1 MASTSQSI
9 RFSGPGTGSGAGNLD
24 ALNRVLAD
32 LCTRTNYPKDGAALA
47 LKKHVDEEARDL
59 SGEAFFRFMD
69 QLYDRIT
76 SLLESNDV
84 AENLGALRAIDELTD
99 LSLGENSSKV
109 SRFSNYMRSVF
120 EVKRDRDILI
130 LASQVLGHLARFGG
144 AMTADEVEWQVKNA
158 LEWLHGERVE
168 YRRFA
173 AVLILKEMAENAS
186 TVFNVHVPEF
196 VDAIWVA
203 LRDPTLAVREQAVEA
218 LRACLRV
225 IEKRETRWR
234 VQWYYRMFEATQDGL
249 GRNAPIHS
257 IHGSLLAVGELLR
270 LLICLMLCYMDS
282 GMGVGCGN
290 TGEFMMSRYREVAEI
305 VLRYLEHRDRLV
317 RLSITSLLPRIAHFL
332 RDRFVTNYLAIC
344 MDHFFAVLKTPAE
357 RASGFVALG
366 EMAGALDGELVH
378 YLPTITA
385 HLRDAIAPRRGKPSL
400 EALSCVGS
408 IAKAMGSAMEP
419 HVRGLLDAMFSA
431 GLSTTLVEALE
442 KITVSTPSLLP
453 SIQDQL
459 LDCILGVLSKSYAQ
473 ARPPVVAQ
481 NRGNVTNTLQQ
492 VAELSGSSLVQL
504 SLQTLA
510 CFNFKGHDLLESARD
525 IVVVYLEDED
535 GAIRKDAALCCC
547 VLVANSFSGM
557 ACARFRSSRTGGKR
571 QRLVEELENDVVVP
585 TELICANYTMKRLF
599 IVSSI
604 PQIVEKLL
612 ITAVADADV
621 TVRHSIFSSL
631 RENGGFDDFLA
642 QADSLSAIFAALNDE
657 DFEVREYAISV
668 TGRLSEKNPAYV
680 LPALRRHLIQLLT
693 YLKQSVDSKCREE
706 SAKLLGCLIRSCE
719 RLILPYIAPIH
730 KALVAKLCEGTG
742 VNANH
747 GIISGVLVTVGDL
760 ARVGG
765 FAMRQY
771 IPELMPLIVEA
782 LLDGAAATKREVAVA
797 TLGQVVQSTGYVI
810 TPYNEY
816 PLLLGLLLKLL
827 NGELAWSTRREVL
840 KVLGIMGA
848 LDPHLH
854 KRNQQR
860 LSGSHGEVTHAAS
873 DSGQHIQSMDELPM
887 DLWPSFATSEDYF
900 STVAINSLVRI
911 LRDASLSSYHQ
922 KVVGSLMFIFK
933 ISQWVLAVSHT
944 CQSTCDDGLKEYIT
958 WKLGTLVSIV
968 RQHIRKY
975 LPELLSLIAEL
986 WSSFSLPAANRPVHG
1001 SAILHLLEQLCLALN
1016 DEFRKHL
1023 PVILPCCIQV
1033 LSDAERFNDY
1043 TYVLDILHTLEVF
1056 GGTLDE
1062 HMHLLLP
1069 ALIRLF
1075 NVDASV
1081 DIRRAAIKTLT
1092 RLIPRVQ
1099 VIGHI
1104 SALVR
1109 HLKLVLDGSYGILV
1123 NLSLYIHVYRH
1134 TCTFFK
1140 FLGSDVE
1147 VNIFKDIVATLYSVV
1162 ELLCNKKFLLDFQGL
1177 HINRKFV
1184 GILGASETER
1194 VCSDVRGD
1202 GKIPMGEKVGVA
1214 SGHGDGGSKKGC
1226 MGLVQGSSIVN
1237 GKSDGLRKDAVDALC
1252 CLAHAL
1258 GEDFTIFIPSIHK
1271 LLLKHRLRHKEFE
1284 EIEGRLQRREPLIL
1298 GCPAAERFNRHLAV
1312 EVISDPLNDVEND
1325 PYDDGIGVHR
1335 QHKIHKVNDV
1345 RLRSA
1350 GEASQRSTKEDWA
1363 EWMRHFSIELLK
1375 ESPSPAL
1382 RTCARLAQ
1390 LQPFVGRELFAA
1402 GFVSCWSQ
1410 LSETIQ
1416 KQLVRSLEMA
1426 FSSPNIPPEI
1436 LATLLNLAEF
1446 MEHDE
1451 KPLPIDIRLLGAL
1464 ADKCRAFAKALHYK
1478 EMEFEGAR
1486 SKKMDAN
1493 PAAVGILTYAQQH
1506 LDVQLKESCSH
1517 YSRYEKLQRWDDALK
1532 AYTAKASQ
1540 SLSPHLVLDA
1550 TLVPYEYWVLTGCG
1564 YGYRYGKRRSST
1576 FGSFG
1581 YDMGTAQVRYGY
1593 AVGRIRCLAALAR
1606 WEELNNLCKEFW
1618 TSAEPAAQLEMAPLA
1633 ASAAWNM
1640 GEWDQMAEYVSR
1652 LDDGDETKLRVLGNT
1667 SATGDG
1673 SSNGAFFRAV
1683 LLVRKGKYGE
1693 ARKFVERARE
1703 CLATELAALVLES
1716 YDRAYSNMV
1725 RVQQLSELE
1734 EVIDYCT
1741 LPVGNTVAEGRRAL
1755 IRNMWNERIQG
1766 AKRNVEVWQALLAVR
1781 ALVLPPKEDIDT
1793 WIKFASLCQKSGR
1806 ISQAKSTLIKLL
1818 RFDPETCLEN
1828 IRYHGPP
1835 QVMLAYLKYQ
1845 WSLGE
1850 DHKRREAFAKLQ
1862 DLAIEIS
1869 TSPNI
1874 EPVTSTG
1881 LLEILNAF
1889 RNATHYASKWAEAW
1903 HSWALFNTAVMSIYT
1918 VRGFPTIAAQFVVAA
1933 VTGYF
1938 HSIACAANAKGVD
1951 DSLQDILR
1959 LLTLW
1964 FNHGATA
1971 EVQMAL
1977 QKGFEHVNINTWLA
1991 VLPQII
1997 ARIHSNNHAVREL
2010 IQSLLVRI
2018 GQSHP
2023 QVVVDGKRVCGEF
2036 RLGIDSRIGVLKD
2049 TWILSREVIV
2059 GQSISFSGWSVAYC
2073 RGIPCSR
2080 LLNGRPMLLHA
2091 QPYALMY
2098 PLLVA
2103 CKSISN
2109 TRKAAAQEV
2118 VDKVRQHSGV
2128 LVDQAQLVSNELI
2141 RVAILWHEMWH
2152 EALEEASRL
2161 YFGEH
2166 NIEGMLKVLEP
2177 LHEVLEEGAMRNN
2190 TTMKEKAFIQA
2201 YHHELLEAYECCMKY
2216 KKTGKDAELTQSVS
2230 PELVE
2235 CQNLELAVPGTY
2247 RADSPLVTIASFAP
2261 ELVII
2266 TSKQRPRKLT
2276 IHGSDGED
2284 YAFLL
2289 KGHEDLRQDER
2300 VMQLFGLVNT
2310 LLENSRNTAEKDLS
2324 IQRYAVIPL
2333 SPNSGLIGWVPNCDT
2348 LHQLIREYRDAR
2360 KITLNLEHK
2369 HMLNFAQDYDHLPLI
2384 AKVEVFEYALQ
2395 NTEGNDLA
2403 RVLWLKSRTSENW
2416 LDRRTNYT
2424 RSLAVMSMVGYLL
2437 GLGDRH
2443 PSNIMLHRYS
2453 GKILHIDFGD
2463 CFEASMN
2470 REKFPEKVPFR
2481 LTRMLV
2487 KAMEVSGIEGNF
2499 RSTCENVMQVLR
2511 ANKDSVMAMME
2522 AFVHDPL
2529 INWRLFNCNEVPQI
2543 STIVGAHVPPV
2554 VNSEEIAPNGELLQP
2569 QRGAR
2574 EREQLQA
2581 VNQLGDA
2588 NGVLIERAVV
2598 VMARMSNKLTGR
2610 DFSTS
2615 SSVSTNSIY
2624 HAVDHDTLI
2633 SGDTREV
2640 EHGLSVKL
2648 QVQKLILQAS
2658 SHENLCQ
2665 NYVGAFVSEMAFE
2678 LIPRLITYILNG
2690 VHVKA
2695 EIA

>member
-1 MASTSQSI
+1 MASTSQSL
-9 RFSGPGTGSGAGNLD
+9 RYLGASSAPGGSSD
-24 ALNRVLAD
+24 ALIRILGD
-32 LCTRTNYPKDGAALA
+32 LCTHANPKEGASLA
-47 LKKHVDEEARDL
+47 LKKHLEEEARDL
-59 SGEAFFRFMD
+59 SGEAFSRFMD
-69 QLYDRIT
+69 LLYDRIST
-76 SLLESNDV
+76 LLETNDV
-84 AENLGALRAIDELTD
+84 ADNLGALRAIDQLID
-99 LSLGENSSKV
+99 VALGENASKV
-109 SRFSNYMRSVF
+109 SKFSNYIRTVF
-120 EVKRDRDILI
+120 EVKRDRDVLV
-130 LASQVLGHLARFGG
+130 LASRVLGHLARAGG
-144 AMTADEVEWQVKNA
+144 AMTADEVEFQVKMA
-158 LEWLHGERVE
+158 LEWLRGDRVE

-203 LRDPTLAVREQAVEA
+203 LRDPTLAVRERAVEA

-249 GRNAPIHS
+249 GRNAPVHS

-270 LLICLMLCYMDS
+270 
-282 GMGVGCGN
+282 N

-332 RDRFVTNYLAIC
+332 RDRFVTNYLKIC
-344 MDHFFAVLKTPAE
+344 MNHILTVLRLPAE
-357 RASGFVALG
+357 RDSGFIALG
-366 EMAGALDGELVH
+366 EMAGALDGELIH
-378 YLPTITA
+378 YLPTITS
-385 HLRDAIAPRRGKPSL
+385 HLREAIAPRKGKPSL
-400 EALSCVGS
+400 EALACVGN
-408 IAKAMGSAMEP
+408 IAKAMGLVMEP
-419 HVRGLLDAMFSA
+419 HVRGLLDIMFSA
-431 GLSTTLVEALE
+431 GLSTTLVDSLE
-442 KITVSTPSLLP
+442 QITVSIPSLLP
-453 SIQDQL
+453 TIQDRL
-459 LDCILGVLSKSYAQ
+459 LDCISLVLSKSHFSQ
-473 ARPPVVAQ
+473 TRPPVALARA
-481 NRGNVTNTLQQ
+481 NTINVPQQ
-492 VAELSGSSLVQL
+492 VSDLNGSVLVQL
-504 SLQTLA
+504 ALQTLA
-510 CFNFKGHDLLESARD
+510 RFNFKGHDLLEFARD
-525 IVVVYLEDED
+525 SVVVYLDDED
-535 GAIRKDAALCCC
+535 KATRKDAALCCC
-547 VLVANSFSGM
+547 KLVANSFSGISGTQ
-557 ACARFRSSRTGGKR
+557 FSSSRSSRTGGKR
-571 QRLVEELENDVVVP
+571 RRLIEEL
-585 TELICANYTMKRLF
+585 
-599 IVSSI
+599 
-604 PQIVEKLL
+604 VEKLL
-612 ITAVADADV
+612 IAAVADADV

-631 RENGGFDDFLA
+631 HGNRGFDDFLA
-642 QADSLSAIFAALNDE
+642 QADSLSAVFAALNDE
-657 DFEVREYAISV
+657 DFDVREYAISLA
-668 TGRLSEKNPAYV
+668 GRLSEKNPAYV

-693 YLKQSVDSKCREE
+693 YLEQSADNKCREE
-706 SAKLLGCLIRSCE
+706 SAKLLGCLIRNCE
-719 RLILPYIAPIH
+719 RLIRPYIAPIH
-730 KALVAKLCEGTG
+730 KALVARLLEGTG
-742 VNANH
+742 VNANN

-765 FAMRQY
+765 FGMRQY
-771 IPELMPLIVEA
+771 ISELMPLIVDA
-782 LLDGAAATKREVAVA
+782 LLDGAAAAKREVAVS

-827 NGELAWSTRREVL
+827 NGELVWSTRREVL

-848 LDPHLH
+848 LDPHVH
-854 KRNQQR
+854 KRNQL
-860 LSGSHGEVTHAAS
+860 LSGSHGEVIRAAS
-873 DSGQHIQSMDELPM
+873 DSGQHIPSMDELPM
-887 DLWPSFATSEDYF
+887 DLWPSFATSEDYY
-900 STVAINSLVRI
+900 STVAINSLMRI
-911 LRDASLSSYHQ
+911 LRDPSLASYHQ

-933 ISQWVLAVSHT
+933 SMGLGCVPYLPKVLPDLFHT
-944 CQSTCDDGLKEYIT
+944 VRTCDDYLKDYIT

-975 LPELLSLIAEL
+975 LQELFSLISEL
-986 WSSFSLPAANRPVHG
+986 WSSFSLPATNRPSRGLPV
-1001 SAILHLLEQLCLALN
+1001 LHLVEQLCLALN
-1016 DEFRKHL
+1016 DEFRAHL

-1033 LSDAERFNDY
+1033 LSDAERCNDY

-1075 NVDASV
+1075 KVDASV

-1092 RLIPRVQ
+1092 ELIPRVQ
-1099 VIGHI
+1099 VTGHI
-1104 SALVR
+1104 SSLVH
-1109 HLKLVLDGSYGILV
+1109 HLKLVLDGK
-1123 NLSLYIHVYRH
+1123 N
-1134 TCTFFK
+1134 
-1140 FLGSDVE
+1140 DE
-1147 VNIFKDIVATLYSVV
+1147 
-1162 ELLCNKKFLLDFQGL
+1162 
-1177 HINRKFV
+1177 
-1184 GILGASETER
+1184 
-1194 VCSDVRGD
+1194 
-1202 GKIPMGEKVGVA
+1202 
-1214 SGHGDGGSKKGC
+1214 
-1226 MGLVQGSSIVN
+1226 
-1237 GKSDGLRKDAVDALC
+1237 LRKDAVDALC

-1284 EIEGRLQRREPLIL
+1284 EIEGRLRRREPLIL
-1298 GCPAAERFNRHLAV
+1298 GSTAAQRLSRRLPV
-1312 EVISDPLNDVEND
+1312 EVISDPLKDVESD
-1325 PYDDGIGVHR
+1325 PYEDGTDVQR
-1335 QHKIHKVNDV
+1335 QLRGHQVNDG
-1345 RLRSA
+1345 RLRTA

-1410 LSETIQ
+1410 LHETSQ

-1464 ADKCRAFAKALHYK
+1464 AEKCRAFAKALHYK

-1493 PAAVGILTYAQQH
+1493 PVAVVEALIHINNQLHQHEAAVGILTYAQQN
-1506 LDVQLKESCSH
+1506 LDVQLKESW
-1517 YSRYEKLQRWDDALK
+1517 YEKLQRWDDALK
-1532 AYTAKASQ
+1532 AYTAKAAQTSN
-1540 SLSPHLVLDA
+1540 PHVVLEA
-1550 TLVPYEYWVLTGCG
+1550 TL
-1564 YGYRYGKRRSST
+1564 
-1576 FGSFG
+1576 
-1581 YDMGTAQVRYGY
+1581 
-1593 AVGRIRCLAALAR
+1593 GRMRCLAALAR
-1606 WEELNNLCKEFW
+1606 WEELNNLCKEYW
-1618 TSAEPAAQLEMAPLA
+1618 TPAEPAARLEMAPMA
-1633 ASAAWNM
+1633 ASAAWKM
-1640 GEWDQMAEYVSR
+1640 GEWDQMSEYVSR
-1652 LDDGDETKLRVLGNT
+1652 LDDGDETKLRGLGNT
-1667 SATGDG
+1667 AASGDV
-1673 SSNGAFFRAV
+1673 SSNGTFFRAV
-1683 LLVRKGKYGE
+1683 LLVRRGKYDE
-1693 ARKFVERARE
+1693 AREYVERARK

-1716 YDRAYSNMV
+1716 YERAYSNMV

-1741 LPVGNTVAEGRRAL
+1741 LPAVNPVNPVAEGRRAI
-1755 IRNMWNERIQG
+1755 IRNMWTERIQG
-1766 AKRNVEVWQALLAVR
+1766 TKRNVEVWQALLAVR
-1781 ALVLPPKEDIDT
+1781 ALVLPPTEDIET
-1793 WIKFASLCQKSGR
+1793 WLKFATLCRKSLR
-1806 ISQAKSTLIKLL
+1806 ISQARSTLVKLL
-1818 RFDPETCLEN
+1818 QYDPETSHEN
-1828 IRYHGPP
+1828 VRYHGPP

-1850 DHKRREAFAKLQ
+1850 DHKRKESFARLQ
-1862 DLAIEIS
+1862 ILAMELSSSPIIQS
-1869 TSPNI
+1869 VTPSGLTSGATTNVPLI
-1874 EPVTSTG
+1874 ARVYLRLGIWQWALSPG
-1881 LLEILNAF
+1881 LDDESIQEILAAF
-1889 RNATHYASKWAEAW
+1889 RKATQCATKWAKAW
-1903 HSWALFNTAVMSIYT
+1903 HKWALFNTAVMSHYT
-1918 VRGFPTIAAQFVVAA
+1918 VRGFPTVASQFVVAA

-1971 EVQMAL
+1971 EVQVAL
-1977 QKGFEHVNINTWLA
+1977 EKGFAHVNINTWLV

-2023 QVVVDGKRVCGEF
+2023 Q
-2036 RLGIDSRIGVLKD
+2036 
-2049 TWILSREVIV
+2049 
-2059 GQSISFSGWSVAYC
+2059 
-2073 RGIPCSR
+2073 
-2080 LLNGRPMLLHA
+2080 
-2091 QPYALMY
+2091 ALMY

-2109 TRKAAAQEV
+2109 LRRAAAQEV

-2128 LVDQAQLVSNELI
+2128 LVDQAQLVSKELI

-2177 LHEVLEEGAMRNN
+2177 LHEMLEEGAMREN
-2190 TTMKEKAFIQA
+2190 TTTKERAFIEA
-2201 YHHELLEAYECCMKY
+2201 YRHELLEAYDCCMKY
-2216 KKTGKDAELTQSVS
+2216 KRTGKDAELTQAWDLYYHVFRRIDKQLQSLTTLDLQSVS
-2230 PELVE
+2230 PELLE
-2235 CQNLELAVPGTY
+2235 CRNLELAVPGTY
-2247 RADSPLVTIASFAP
+2247 RADFPVVTIASFATQ
-2261 ELVII
+2261 LVVI

-2276 IHGSDGED
+2276 IHGSDGD
-2284 YAFLL
+2284 DHAFLL

-2310 LLENSRNTAEKDLS
+2310 LLENSRKTMEKDLS

-2333 SPNSGLIGWVPNCDT
+2333 SPNSGLIEWVPNCDT
-2348 LHQLIREYRDAR
+2348 LHYLIREYRDAR
-2360 KITLNLEHK
+2360 KITLNQEHK
-2369 HMLNFAQDYDHLPLI
+2369 YMLSFAPDYDHLPLI

-2395 NTEGNDLA
+2395 NTEGNDLS
-2403 RVLWLKSRTSENW
+2403 RVLWLKSRTSEVW
-2416 LDRRTNYT
+2416 LERRTNYT

-2443 PSNIMLHRYS
+2443 PSNLMLHRYS

-2487 KAMEVSGIEGNF
+2487 KAMEVSGLEGNF

-2511 ANKDSVMAMME
+2511 THKDSVMAMME

-2529 INWRLFNCNEVPQI
+2529 INWRLFNFNEVPQM
-2543 STIVGAHVPPV
+2543 SMFANAHVPAV
-2554 VNSEEIAPNGELLQP
+2554 VNTEESAPNRELAQP

-2574 EREQLQA
+2574 ERELLQA

-2588 NGVLIERAVV
+2588 NEVLNERAVV
-2598 VMARMSNKLTGR
+2598 VMSRMSNKLTGR
-2610 DFSTS
+2610 DFSSCSPAPS
-2615 SSVSTNSIY
+2615 SSIP
-2624 HAVDHDTLI
+2624 HAVEHSTLI
-2633 SGDTREV
+2633 SGDTHEV

-2648 QVQKLILQAS
+2648 QVQKLIIQAT

-2665 NYVGAFVSEMAFE
+2665 NYVGWCPFW
-2678 LIPRLITYILNG
+2678 
-2690 VHVKA
+2690 
-2695 EIA
+2695 